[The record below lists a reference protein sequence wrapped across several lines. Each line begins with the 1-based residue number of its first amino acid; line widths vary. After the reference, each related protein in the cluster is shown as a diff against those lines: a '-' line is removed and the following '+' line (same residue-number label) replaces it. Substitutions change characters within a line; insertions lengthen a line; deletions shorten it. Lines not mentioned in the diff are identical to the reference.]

1 MKERAMHVTEEELI
15 LHYYGEAPNGAAV
28 DDHLTSCAA
37 CRAEFSRLQQA
48 LALVDTD
55 TVPDPGPGFERRVWA
70 RLEPQLQVEPRT
82 SWFSWLMPTPARLA
96 WVAGAAAVIVAAFVA
111 GRVSGPAPAPVPG
124 PNQASAATSEASN
137 DGVLVLAVVDHL
149 DRSQMVL
156 VELMNSD
163 LDRPV
168 VNISSEQSRAR
179 DLVAANRLYRASA
192 AQAGDDTTGD
202 VLDELERVL
211 IEIANAPEDA
221 SKAELDALRAR
232 IASRGLLFRVRVVNS
247 EMRLRERQLVGS
259 GQS

>member
-1 MKERAMHVTEEELI
+1 MHVTEEELI
-15 LHYYGEAPNGAAV
+15 LHYYGEAQNGAAV
-28 DDHLTSCAA
+28 DDHLGSCAA
-37 CRAEFSRLQQA
+37 CRQEFSGLQQA

-70 RLEPQLQVEPRT
+70 RLEPELEAQRHS
-82 SWFSWLMPTPARLA
+82 SWWSWLRPTPTRLA
-96 WVAGAAAVIVAAFVA
+96 GAAGAAAVVVAAFVA
-111 GRVSGPAPAPVPG
+111 GRVSGPAPTPAPAPS
-124 PNQASAATSEASN
+124 QAAATPADQSN
-137 DGVLVLAVVDHL
+137 EGVLVLAVVDHL

-156 VELMNSD
+156 IELMNAD
-163 LDRPV
+163 LDQPV
-168 VNISSEQSRAR
+168 VNITSEQSRAR

-221 SKAELDALRAR
+221 SKTELDALRAR

-247 EMRLRERQLVGS
+247 EMRQRERRMSMAGS
-259 GQS
+259 TS

>member
-1 MKERAMHVTEEELI
+1 MKEPAMHVSDEELI
-15 LHYYGEAPNGAAV
+15 LHYYGEARNDTPIE
-28 DDHLTSCAA
+28 DHLRSCGA
-37 CRAEFSRLQQA
+37 CRDEFSRLQQA

-70 RLEPQLQVEPRT
+70 RLEPELEAHQRR
-82 SWFSWLMPTPARLA
+82 SWISWLMPTPSRLA
-96 WVAGAAAVIVAAFVA
+96 WAAGAAAVIVAAFVA
-111 GRVSGPAPAPVPG
+111 GRVSGPAPAPP
-124 PNQASAATSEASN
+124 PSQASATAA
-137 DGVLVLAVVDHL
+137 DVARDDVLVLAVVDHL

-156 VELMNSD
+156 VELMNAD
-163 LDRPV
+163 ADRPV
-168 VNISSEQSRAR
+168 VNISNEQSRAR

-192 AQAGDDTTGD
+192 AQAGDETTGD

-221 SKAELDALRAR
+221 SKQQLDALRAR

-247 EMRLRERQLVGS
+247 EMRQRERQMVAS